1 MRRAAAVD
9 CKGNARLQGGD
20 AFEVDISGP
29 ASTAP
34 AATVD
39 DNLDGCAAP
48 SPEAPASYPMSRML
62 TVTTHARLRFQAAN
76 SLVVLA
82 SCFMAA

>member
-1 MRRAAAVD
+1 MADNATWRAAAVD

-29 ASTAP
+29 ASPAP

-39 DNLDGCAAP
+39 DNLDGRAATL
-48 SPEAPASYPMSRML
+48 S
-62 TVTTHARLRFQAAN
+62 
-76 SLVVLA
+76 
-82 SCFMAA
+82 

>member
-1 MRRAAAVD
+1 MACVANMADNTTWRAAAVD

-29 ASTAP
+29 ASPAP

-39 DNLDGCAAP
+39 DNLDGRAATL
-48 SPEAPASYPMSRML
+48 S
-62 TVTTHARLRFQAAN
+62 
-76 SLVVLA
+76 
-82 SCFMAA
+82 